1 MSASH
6 VLKGV
11 DIVVLEFHSTTGRR
25 KLRENDIEIGVGG
38 RLPSEQVAS
47 LGAKKVIDPDALK
60 PFQTLKKQ
68 AERTLEQHAIKMFG
82 GFAVPRDKTPL
93 IAAELDRIKAE
104 YNGYRDHDFLPNYG
118 RRIEDW
124 INANPDFER
133 QLRDAIY
140 TAEQV
145 RGRIWSSYS
154 IFRVEAAE
162 NAGDFAETV
171 KSMGDKLLE
180 EIAAEADKIYE
191 RSIQGREESVSQRI
205 RSPLKRI
212 RAKLAGLAFLEED
225 SVDPIIGAIDK
236 ILVGLPDSGAITG
249 LDYHRV
255 VQLVLILSDPD
266 KVRMHGQGAIDVQA
280 EAEAALGFVT
290 LDRSTSNSLA
300 ASPSPAIRPSETVQ
314 LALLATPG
322 LGTAAAPNVGSP
334 KVVTPALE
342 AAETSRSPSDETA
355 INCVVCNAIVP
366 EGDEVEDFYCSE
378 GCAALDPQYQD
389 AAGETGVDA
398 VTAAPMPASVPERE
412 GRPDEAPRETVD
424 PNEEVDDEFLPAPRP
439 QLPRPGEVETSF
451 YF

>member
-1 MSASH
+1 MTANQ

-82 GFAVPRDKTPL
+82 GFAVPRDKTPT

-118 RRIEDW
+118 RRIEEW

-191 RSIQGREESVSQRI
+191 RSIQGRDESVSQRI
-205 RSPLKRI
+205 KSPLKRI

-225 SVDPIIGAIDK
+225 SVDPMIEAIDK
-236 ILVGLPDSGAITG
+236 VLAGLPDNGAITG

-255 VQLVLILSDPD
+255 VQLVLILSNPD
-266 KVRMHGQGAIDVQA
+266 KVRMHGLGAIDVQA

-290 LDRSTSNSLA
+290 LDRSTSVSLA
-300 ASPSPAIRPSETVQ
+300 TPPNPPSEPAQ
-314 LALLATPG
+314 LALLARPEPG
-322 LGTAAAPNVGSP
+322 SAAAPTVGTPEVVSP
-334 KVVTPALE
+334 AVG
-342 AAETSRSPSDETA
+342 AAQTSRPPSDETA

-378 GCAALDPQYQD
+378 ECAALDPQYQED
-389 AAGETGVDA
+389 AGEPGVD
-398 VTAAPMPASVPERE
+398 TAIVAPMPASVPERE
-412 GRPDEAPRETVD
+412 GTPAEGSRDAVDPDEEVEDDLPSAPQ
-424 PNEEVDDEFLPAPRP
+424 P
-439 QLPRPGEVETSF
+439 QLRRPGEIETSF